1 MKRKTLLITILIIT
15 ITSVLLIVSNF
26 SFAAS
31 QGEITAS
38 SVNFRSQANSSSDV
52 IGSLSKGA
60 TVTID
65 GEEGNFYK
73 ITYNSKQGYVSKQ
86 FVKTTDSSNQ
96 NESDNKSTSATNT
109 ATSATTSST
118 ESLTEE
124 EAIKKNEVTVNSDTT
139 IYVLPLLNSTKVG
152 NFTKN
157 GKVTLVSING
167 KWAYVRGSSKS
178 GWIDKE
184 VLSSQT
190 VYLPQGTEE
199 TSGVESNSS
208 NENTVNES
216 ANTASENTIAENTDT
231 STNTTNAASEN
242 TATNETNSSTNSDK
256 SVDNSSTKTMYVN
269 TDAVNIR
276 KEASTT
282 STIINS
288 AEKNTAITV
297 TGTSGDWSKVKT
309 SSGAEGYILSK
320 YLSANKS

>member
-124 EAIKKNEVTVNSDTT
+124 EAIKKNEVKVNSDTT

-157 GKVTLVSING
+157 EKVTLVSING

-208 NENTVNES
+208 NENT
-216 ANTASENTIAENTDT
+216 
-231 STNTTNAASEN
+231 
-242 TATNETNSSTNSDK
+242 ATNETNSSTNSDK
-256 SVDNSSTKTMYVN
+256 SVDNSSKKTMYVN

>member
-1 MKRKTLLITILIIT
+1 MLITILIIT

-208 NENTVNES
+208 NENT
-216 ANTASENTIAENTDT
+216 
-231 STNTTNAASEN
+231 
-242 TATNETNSSTNSDK
+242 ATNETNSSTNSDK
-256 SVDNSSTKTMYVN
+256 SVDNSSKKTMYVN

>member
-15 ITSVLLIVSNF
+15 ITSFLLIVSNF

-208 NENTVNES
+208 NENT
-216 ANTASENTIAENTDT
+216 
-231 STNTTNAASEN
+231 
-242 TATNETNSSTNSDK
+242 ATNETNSSTNSDK

>member
-38 SVNFRSQANSSSDV
+38 SVNFRSQANSSSGV

-86 FVKTTDSSNQ
+86 FVKTTNSSNQ
-96 NESDNKSTSATNT
+96 NDSDNKSTSATNT
-109 ATSATTSST
+109 ETSATISST

-124 EAIKKNEVTVNSDTT
+124 EAIKKNEVKVNSDTT

-157 GKVTLVSING
+157 EKVTLVSING

-208 NENTVNES
+208 N
-216 ANTASENTIAENTDT
+216 
-231 STNTTNAASEN
+231 EN

>member
-124 EAIKKNEVTVNSDTT
+124 EAIKKNEVKVNSDTT

-208 NENTVNES
+208 NENT
-216 ANTASENTIAENTDT
+216 
-231 STNTTNAASEN
+231 
-242 TATNETNSSTNSDK
+242 ATNETNSSTNSDK
-256 SVDNSSTKTMYVN
+256 SVDNSSKKTMYVN

>member
-208 NENTVNES
+208 NENT
-216 ANTASENTIAENTDT
+216 
-231 STNTTNAASEN
+231 
-242 TATNETNSSTNSDK
+242 ATNETNSSTNSDK

>member
-109 ATSATTSST
+109 ETSATISST

-124 EAIKKNEVTVNSDTT
+124 EAIKKNEVKVNSDTT

-208 NENTVNES
+208 NENT
-216 ANTASENTIAENTDT
+216 
-231 STNTTNAASEN
+231 
-242 TATNETNSSTNSDK
+242 ATNETNSSTNSDK
-256 SVDNSSTKTMYVN
+256 SVDNSSKKTMYVN

>member
-157 GKVTLVSING
+157 EKVTLVSING

-208 NENTVNES
+208 N
-216 ANTASENTIAENTDT
+216 
-231 STNTTNAASEN
+231 EN

>member
-124 EAIKKNEVTVNSDTT
+124 EAIKKNEVKVNSDTT

-157 GKVTLVSING
+157 EKVTLVSING

-208 NENTVNES
+208 N
-216 ANTASENTIAENTDT
+216 
-231 STNTTNAASEN
+231 EN

>member
-208 NENTVNES
+208 NENT
-216 ANTASENTIAENTDT
+216 
-231 STNTTNAASEN
+231 
-242 TATNETNSSTNSDK
+242 ATNETNSSTNSDK
-256 SVDNSSTKTMYVN
+256 SVDNSSKKTMYVN

>member
-96 NESDNKSTSATNT
+96 NDSDNKSTSATNT

-208 NENTVNES
+208 NENT
-216 ANTASENTIAENTDT
+216 
-231 STNTTNAASEN
+231 
-242 TATNETNSSTNSDK
+242 ATNETNSSTNSDK

>member
-38 SVNFRSQANSSSDV
+38 SVNFRSQANSSSGV

-208 NENTVNES
+208 NENT
-216 ANTASENTIAENTDT
+216 
-231 STNTTNAASEN
+231 
-242 TATNETNSSTNSDK
+242 ATNETNSSTNSDK
-256 SVDNSSTKTMYVN
+256 SVDNSSKKTMYVN

>member
-124 EAIKKNEVTVNSDTT
+124 EAIKKNEVKVNSDTT

-208 NENTVNES
+208 N
-216 ANTASENTIAENTDT
+216 
-231 STNTTNAASEN
+231 EN